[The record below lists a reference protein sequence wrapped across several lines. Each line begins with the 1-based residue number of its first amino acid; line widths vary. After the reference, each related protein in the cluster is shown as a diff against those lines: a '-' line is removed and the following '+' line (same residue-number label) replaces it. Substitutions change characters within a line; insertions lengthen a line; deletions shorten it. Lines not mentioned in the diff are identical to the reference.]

1 MSKIIELIHPYQL
14 KGIKNINDY
23 LLVIK
28 NISRLI
34 EKNGYR
40 EKMDGILVPV
50 RWSIEK
56 SNWVLDRGTLLERDK
71 KGLTLSEICEAS
83 IANELKIAAKYVLS
97 AFESNSRINALAESF
112 GMKKNE
118 NRFLSFEHINF
129 LTNRIRY
136 TNTTAYPIGLFKMNR
151 NKKSDIIDISEK
163 ISKDISDSSD
173 KFTFIKNCNIDK
185 NYIFE
190 NFFDSLNKKSVEIAV
205 SDNLK
210 SFKIK
215 DIIKEN
221 SFVFKDKVK
230 IKGKKYCQNS
240 VGLYQEIL
248 KNGCDE
254 NVFNKIKA
262 NIFIMNL
269 NELYGNFIKS
279 TILELKNSEGIVVY
293 DKSNNVLY
301 KITGDF
307 YYNTTSII
315 SKQNI
320 KESNNNYKPYLP
332 GVF

>member
-71 KGLTLSEICEAS
+71 KGLTLSEIGEAS

-97 AFESNSRINALAESF
+97 AFENNSRINALAESF

-136 TNTTAYPIGLFKMNR
+136 SNTTAYPIGLFKMNR

-163 ISKDISDSSD
+163 ISKDISGSSD
-173 KFTFIKNCNIDK
+173 KFTFIENYNINK

-190 NFFDSLNKKSVEIAV
+190 NFFDILTKKSLEISV

-262 NIFIMNL
+262 NIFIMKL

-315 SKQNI
+315 NKQNI
-320 KESNNNYKPYLP
+320 KKDNNNYKPYLP